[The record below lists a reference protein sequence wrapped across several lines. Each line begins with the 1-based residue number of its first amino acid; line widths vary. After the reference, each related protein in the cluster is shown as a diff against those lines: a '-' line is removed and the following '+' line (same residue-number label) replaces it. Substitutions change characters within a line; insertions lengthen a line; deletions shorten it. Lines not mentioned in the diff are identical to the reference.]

1 MSFLIEVK
9 NLTKEYTVD
18 DITIKALEDI
28 SFTVEKGEFVSIIG
42 SSGSGKSTLMN
53 ILGCLDIQT
62 QGEYILDGIDIK
74 NTTDK
79 ELSTIRNK
87 KVGFIF
93 QNFNLI
99 SDLTAIENVE
109 LQLMYRG
116 VNKSNRRKLAISS
129 LEQVGLKERLYHK
142 PKQMSGGQQ
151 QRVAIAR
158 AIASSPPLILADEP
172 TGNLDSKSTMEII
185 DILKKLNEY
194 GNTVILITH
203 DDKVANI
210 ADRIISICDGKI
222 VCDKIAEKKSR

>member
-1 MSFLIEVK
+1 MDFLIEVK
-9 NLTKEYTVD
+9 NIVKEYIIEDTK
-18 DITIKALEDI
+18 IKALDDV
-28 SFTVEKGEFVSIIG
+28 SFNVKRGEFVSIIG

-53 ILGCLDIQT
+53 ILGCLDTQT
-62 QGEYILDGIDIK
+62 SGDYILDGIDIK
-74 NTTDK
+74 KITDK
-79 ELSTIRNK
+79 QLSVIRNK
-87 KVGFIF
+87 KIGFIF

-116 VNKSNRRKLAISS
+116 VNKNKRRELALHS

-158 AIASSPPLILADEP
+158 AIASCPPLILADEP

-185 DILKKLNEY
+185 EILKKLNEK
-194 GNTVILITH
+194 GNTVVLITH

-210 ADRIISICDGKI
+210 ADRIIKIFDGKI
-222 VCDKIAEKKSR
+222 ISDKRVEKKSR